1 MFEELENM
9 VQSLGN
15 SYIMNRNN
23 KEETKI
29 VDYNDTES
37 QSSNYYTHDLQDLA
51 SKWEYL
57 ETLNQ
62 NLVVQNQ
69 KLEMKLEGQVRQCKQ
84 YEIEL
89 RSKSSKAL
97 FI

>member
-29 VDYNDTES
+29 VDYNDSES

-51 SKWEYL
+51 SK
-57 ETLNQ
+57 
-62 NLVVQNQ
+62 
-69 KLEMKLEGQVRQCKQ
+69 
-84 YEIEL
+84 
-89 RSKSSKAL
+89 
-97 FI
+97 